1 MSGRATSLQEEPGRC
16 FGSVDS
22 MTVAPRRRLLTA
34 LLAGAALSTV
44 FAPSAFAGTA
54 WTWRA
59 AGTLGATPA
68 CSKVAVIA
76 SHHVCGYRV
85 SNAPRLSGT
94 VTGVVRVK
102 NTSAK
107 VTCYGVSLST
117 SYMAGLQ
124 SFCVKPDSF
133 GQYRTSGP
141 ARHYE
146 GTMLSFFVTSGSKTS
161 PIQAIGDRYA
171 SPFTITFSEPLA

>member
-1 MSGRATSLQEEPGRC
+1 MSVALSLMAVTTHKRLLMALLG
-16 FGSVDS
+16 GSV
-22 MTVAPRRRLLTA
+22 
-34 LLAGAALSTV
+34 LSTV
-44 FAPSAFAGTA
+44 LAPSAFAGTA

-59 AGTLGATPA
+59 AGTLGATPV
-68 CSKVAVIA
+68 CSKAAVIA
-76 SHHVCGYRV
+76 SHHVCGYRIA
-85 SNAPRLSGT
+85 NAPRSSGT

-102 NTSAK
+102 NTGAK

-124 SFCVKPDSF
+124 SFCVKPDSS

-146 GTMLSFFVTSGSKTS
+146 RTMLSFFVTSGSKTS
-161 PIQAIGDRYA
+161 PIQAIGDRFA
-171 SPFTITFSEPLA
+171 SPFTITFSEPLT